1 MDAAFLRQLPLFAG
15 LSDERLNWLLERA
28 TLEDMSRGQA
38 VIDEGSAPDALYVIV
53 EGAVDIL
60 KRAVGQEVHLAVRG
74 RGEMLGE
81 LSLIGNEPRS
91 ATVRAR
97 EDGRLLKISREL
109 FEALLCDN
117 AGTAMVL
124 SLIHISEPTR
134 PY

>member
-1 MDAAFLRQLPLFAG
+1 MDAAFLRQLPLLAG
-15 LSDERLNWLLERA
+15 LTDERLNWLLERA
-28 TLEDMSRGQA
+28 TLEQIERGQ
-38 VIDEGSAPDALYVIV
+38 VIIEEGSAPDALYVIV
-53 EGAVDIL
+53 AGAVDIV
-60 KRAVGQEVHLAVRG
+60 KRAGGQDVHLAVRG

-117 AGTAMVL
+117 AGTAMVCL
-124 SLIHISEPTR
+124 LYTSPSPR
-134 PY
+134 D